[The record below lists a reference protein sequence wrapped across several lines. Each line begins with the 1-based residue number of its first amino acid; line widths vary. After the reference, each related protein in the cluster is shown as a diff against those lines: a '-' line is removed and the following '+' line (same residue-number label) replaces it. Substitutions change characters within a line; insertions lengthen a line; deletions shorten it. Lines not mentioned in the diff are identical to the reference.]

1 MGELRKIPNVGRQ
14 TEQYL
19 IAMGYDTIESLKGK
33 SADEL
38 YEQECAMRGVTVDR
52 CQLYLYRAVEYYV
65 NTTSP
70 DPRKLPWWRWKDDFA
85 LPSPC
90 GFRLGRNIARKQKRH
105 RKVSFCGCVA
115 DS

>member
-38 YEQECAMRGVTVDR
+38 YE
-52 CQLYLYRAVEYYV
+52 
-65 NTTSP
+65 
-70 DPRKLPWWRWKDDFA
+70 
-85 LPSPC
+85 
-90 GFRLGRNIARKQKRH
+90 
-105 RKVSFCGCVA
+105 
-115 DS
+115 